1 MFCLLQEFR
10 MTRQGQSKHVSLIY
24 GVYSVKKVLRY
35 VCIKIARTRRTFTKL
50 IYFIIFMSAFVYLN
64 YRYNLPVFH
73 VFRNPNVN
81 KPCTLPVY
89 DIYDHSVDQFFW
101 DQQVL
106 PCEGWLDLLYVDSKG
121 YITMNET
128 AVSFSGY
135 SDIKCEYRYI
145 QRVSE
150 SKIKFS
156 SKMDYVQPAYLDGDF
171 VHAECYDSNRKLLYN
186 NLHMN
191 IDSKKVFDN
200 RKLTEETKTNLSV
213 YIIGIDSLS
222 RLIAER
228 KIPKT
233 LNFLRHNLSAY
244 MFKGYTRVGD
254 GSYPNLLPLFTGLK
268 AYGEEH
274 KVGINNIQY
283 MFNNYSEKGC
293 IDMYA
298 EDWVQVATFV
308 DIFRKQPSHHYIQP
322 LFQAIDKVKSNSLA
336 VEYTLKFLQHH
347 NIPLGNTSPMCF
359 GNVYKYQLILQYFKR
374 FLDNYEVKR
383 KFAFAWTNEIGH
395 DFLNMVGLADNDYL
409 EFFKWMKESKK
420 LDNAIMIFM
429 SDHGPRYSE
438 IQNTEV
444 GRISN
449 LLPLFTIVLPDH
461 IKSRFNHI
469 HKNLKINTERM
480 TTAFD
485 VYETLKDILHGD
497 FQKKDSLSDFKK
509 LPRGISLFREIP
521 SSRSCIDAD
530 ISEHYC
536 PCYTTKNVSIQDER
550 VVDSVHAVVDKINDI
565 LEAVKSKCAK
575 VVIQSVRSARSVFS
589 DMVRDTEKE
598 RSFSFRSYLWNIAEQ
613 TRLRITFW
621 TNPGNAL
628 YEATVQYN
636 DKNTIKILGDIN
648 RINKYG
654 NQSACLRIGQMR
666 DRVRELYCYCI

>member
-1 MFCLLQEFR
+1 MIPKLGRSISQSFVVQTLQTKRRFDLNEFR
-10 MTRQGQSKHVSLIY
+10 MTRQGQNKHVSLIY
-24 GVYSVKKVLRY
+24 GVYSVKKSLRY
-35 VCIKIARTRRTFTKL
+35 VL
-50 IYFIIFMSAFVYLN
+50 
-64 YRYNLPVFH
+64 
-73 VFRNPNVN
+73 
-81 KPCTLPVY
+81 
-89 DIYDHSVDQFFW
+89 DQFFW

-121 YITMNET
+121 YITMNKT

-200 RKLTEETKTNLSV
+200 RKLAEETKTNLSV

-274 KVGINNIQY
+274 KVGIKNIQY

-322 LFQAIDKVKSNSLA
+322 LFQAIDKVKSN
-336 VEYTLKFLQHH
+336 
-347 NIPLGNTSPMCF
+347 N
-359 GNVYKYQLILQYFKR
+359 
-374 FLDNYEVKR
+374 NYELKR

-469 HKNLKINTERM
+469 HKI
-480 TTAFD
+480 
-485 VYETLKDILHGD
+485 
-497 FQKKDSLSDFKK
+497 
-509 LPRGISLFREIP
+509 
-521 SSRSCIDAD
+521 
-530 ISEHYC
+530 
-536 PCYTTKNVSIQDER
+536 
-550 VVDSVHAVVDKINDI
+550 
-565 LEAVKSKCAK
+565 
-575 VVIQSVRSARSVFS
+575 
-589 DMVRDTEKE
+589 
-598 RSFSFRSYLWNIAEQ
+598 
-613 TRLRITFW
+613 
-621 TNPGNAL
+621 
-628 YEATVQYN
+628 
-636 DKNTIKILGDIN
+636 
-648 RINKYG
+648 
-654 NQSACLRIGQMR
+654 
-666 DRVRELYCYCI
+666 